1 MFLLK
6 RELSI
11 LVASTALAV
20 ACVVAWGSPFLAA
33 TETTAVQNRTA
44 QIPSGQLVTLTG
56 VVVCEGN
63 QYLLRDD
70 SDKEYRLDDAVRART
85 MTGKMVRVT
94 GQFEEKVNLL
104 HIDSIVAS
112 A

>member
-1 MFLLK
+1 MFLFK

-11 LVASTALAV
+11 LLASTALAV

-33 TETTAVQNRTA
+33 TETTATQNRPT
-44 QIPSGQLVTLTG
+44 QIHSGQLVTLTG
-56 VVVCEGN
+56 VIVRENG

-70 SDKEYRLDDAVRART
+70 ADKEYKLDDAVRART
-85 MTGKMVRVT
+85 MAGKMVRVT
-94 GQFEEKVNLL
+94 GQLEEKTNLL

>member
-20 ACVVAWGSPFLAA
+20 ACVVAWGSPFLAVS
-33 TETTAVQNRTA
+33 ETTAAQNRTA
-44 QIPSGQLVTLTG
+44 QLPSGQLVTLTG
-56 VVVCEGN
+56 VIVREGN

-70 SDKEYRLDDAVRART
+70 SDKEYRLDDVVRART

-94 GQFEEKVNLL
+94 GQLEEKANLL